1 MGFLFELGCLIMGN
15 RRYALEPE
23 NPTKSVKA
31 KGSNLRVHFK
41 NTHETAQ
48 AIKGM
53 KLTRAKA
60 YLNAVLNHKECIP
73 FRYYMGS
80 TGRTAQAK
88 QFGTT
93 TGRWPKKSCQYI
105 LQLLQNAE
113 SNAEVKR
120 LNVKQLVVSHIQ
132 VNMAQVMRRRTY
144 RAHGHWPLHVP
155 PVPHRACPHR

>member
-1 MGFLFELGCLIMGN
+1 
-15 RRYALEPE
+15 
-23 NPTKSVKA
+23 
-31 KGSNLRVHFK
+31 
-41 NTHETAQ
+41 
-48 AIKGM
+48 
-53 KLTRAKA
+53 
-60 YLNAVLNHKECIP
+60 
-73 FRYYMGS
+73 MGS

-144 RAHGHWPLHVP
+144 RAHGRIGPYMCHPSHIELVLTEAADAVAKGDDE
-155 PVPHRACPHR
+155 PVEKKKKRVSAKRLQRQRMSEGLQIAGE